1 VFEDIAVDEHEQGLA
16 RAVGEISNEWRQ
28 QL

>member
-1 VFEDIAVDEHEQGLA
+1 MFEDVAVDEHEQGLA
-16 RAVGEISNEWRQ
+16 RAVGEIPNEWRQ

>member
-1 VFEDIAVDEHEQGLA
+1 MFEDVAVDEHEQGLA
-16 RAVGEISNEWRQ
+16 RAMTQITNEWRQ